1 MQTFTQFLDIGMDLL
16 SKQIF
21 TSLVI
26 VYIYLQQGSRQ
37 LWAGVTQQALLT
49 VVRPY

>member
-1 MQTFTQFLDIGMDLL
+1 MQAFTQFLDMGIDLL

-26 VYIYLQQGSRQ
+26 VYIYLQQESRQ
-37 LWAGVTQQALLT
+37 LWVGATQEALLT